1 MGNFGEERR
10 KEHRLRSYL
19 AGQAVFNGRASTVDC
34 LLRNIS
40 DDGAKITFSDGV
52 ALPVEFEITIP
63 RRGETKR
70 SRVVW
75 RTQKEAGLKFLPP
88 PSATFL
94 SLEAARQVR
103 KLKEDRDALSRR
115 VAELSEPTY

>member
-1 MGNFGEERR
+1 MEERR
-10 KEHRLRSYL
+10 KVHRLRSYL

-40 DDGAKITFSDGV
+40 DDGAKIAFSDGV

-75 RTQKEAGLKFLPP
+75 RTQKEAGLQFLPP
-88 PSATFL
+88 LSATFL

-103 KLKEDRDALSRR
+103 KLKEERDALSRR
-115 VAELSEPTY
+115 VAQLSEPTY